1 MKDSTGL
8 TNEEIV
14 ARGADFFDVLL
25 RARSEYTE
33 AQRSH
38 SALIKYRGTTILFSS
53 TTLRALA
60 GAVYKATVYYGNQP
74 KIKVQEKLVN
84 GISKLDF
91 TVNSKLFI
99 ESGFISAGSPT
110 PSARNQEVIS
120 ATNAIYNSL
129 KDGTGEEI
137 PSRLSV
143 IH

>member
-1 MKDSTGL
+1 MTSNYRPDLLYPDGL
-8 TNEEIV
+8 HRDRLLPAIALLQENLDIMNVDAGIDYRQKVMEQVQAYFTPLGAETANTMDGIFNKIAEAHDEE
-14 ARGADFFDVLL
+14 
-25 RARSEYTE
+25 
-33 AQRSH
+33 
-38 SALIKYRGTTILFSS
+38 
-53 TTLRALA
+53 
-60 GAVYKATVYYGNQP
+60 
-74 KIKVQEKLVN
+74 
-84 GISKLDF
+84 
-91 TVNSKLFI
+91 NSKLFI